1 MLFKKNFGICLVVS
15 KRFRIFVADK
25 QQFKTIMN
33 MDKIWIVLQESNVDG
48 ELIINATP
56 CESLGLAK
64 EVLKEE
70 KEYILNE
77 SFHYSRMS
85 DEDMKEMEIEET
97 DTSYYINDPCDDYYE
112 DIKIIEKNI
121 VKKAPEPEEPVIKVG
136 SKVVYKGA
144 WGSDPEKEVEV
155 VAIEKCE
162 NEGDKYGKRVSQIP
176 WGEKNYGVFDVS
188 DGHWCYGY
196 QIVELKS

>member
-1 MLFKKNFGICLVVS
+1 
-15 KRFRIFVADK
+15 
-25 QQFKTIMN
+25 

-48 ELIINATP
+48 EIIIAATP
-56 CESLGLAK
+56 CENLKVAK
-64 EVLKEE
+64 EVLEEE

-77 SFHYSRMS
+77 SFHYARMS

-97 DTSYYINDPCDDYYE
+97 DTSYYINDPYDDYYE
-112 DIKIIEKNI
+112 DIKIIEKTI
-121 VKKAPEPEEPVIKVG
+121 EKKIIKDAPKPEEPKKEPDAGIIKVG

-144 WGSDPEKEVEV
+144 WGSEPEKEVEV
-155 VAIEKCE
+155 TRIEKCKD
-162 NEGDKYGKRVSQIP
+162 EGDKYGTQVDEIL
-176 WGEKNYGVFDVS
+176 WDEKDYGVFDVS

>member
-1 MLFKKNFGICLVVS
+1 MDIS
-15 KRFRIFVADK
+15 DIIRIFVADK

-33 MDKIWIVLQESNVDG
+33 MEKIWIVLQESNVDG
-48 ELIINATP
+48 ELIIDATP
-56 CESLGLAK
+56 CESLELAK

-85 DEDMKEMEIEET
+85 DEDMKEMEIEES

-112 DIKIIEKNI
+112 DIKIIEKTI
-121 VKKAPEPEEPVIKVG
+121 IKKPTIKKAPEPENPVIEIG
-136 SKVVYKGA
+136 SKVIYKGS
-144 WGSDPEKEVEV
+144 WGTDPEKEVDIV
-155 VAIEKCE
+155 DIEKCE
-162 NEGDKYGKRVSQIP
+162 NEGEKYGTPVDEIL
-176 WGEKNYGVFDVS
+176 WEEKNYGVFGLS

>member
-1 MLFKKNFGICLVVS
+1 
-15 KRFRIFVADK
+15 
-25 QQFKTIMN
+25 

-48 ELIINATP
+48 EIIIDATP
-56 CESLGLAK
+56 CESLKLAK

-77 SFHYSRMS
+77 SFHFSRMS
-85 DEDMKEMEIEET
+85 DSDMEEMEIEES

-112 DIKIIEKNI
+112 DIKIIEKTI
-121 VKKAPEPEEPVIKVG
+121 IKEASEPEEPIIKVG
-136 SKVVYKGA
+136 SKVIYKGS
-144 WGSDPEKEVEV
+144 WGGDPEKEVEV
-155 VAIEKCE
+155 LRIEKCE
-162 NEGDKYGKRVSQIP
+162 EEGDKYGTQVDDIL
-176 WGEKNYGVFDVS
+176 WDEKDYGVYDLS

>member
-1 MLFKKNFGICLVVS
+1 
-15 KRFRIFVADK
+15 
-25 QQFKTIMN
+25 
-33 MDKIWIVLQESNVDG
+33 MDKIWIVLQESSVDG
-48 ELIINATP
+48 ELIIDATP
-56 CESLGLAK
+56 CESLELAK

-77 SFHYSRMS
+77 SFHFSRMS
-85 DEDMKEMEIEET
+85 DEDMEEMEIEES

-112 DIKIIEKNI
+112 DIKIIEKI
-121 VKKAPEPEEPVIKVG
+121 IIKKVPEPEEPVIEIG

-176 WGEKNYGVFDVS
+176 WGEKDYGVFDVS

>member
-1 MLFKKNFGICLVVS
+1 
-15 KRFRIFVADK
+15 
-25 QQFKTIMN
+25 MN

-48 ELIINATP
+48 ELIIDATP
-56 CESLGLAK
+56 CESLELAK

-85 DEDMKEMEIEET
+85 DEDMKEMEIEES

-112 DIKIIEKNI
+112 DIKIIEKTI
-121 VKKAPEPEEPVIKVG
+121 IKKPIIKKASEPETPIIKVG
-136 SKVVYKGA
+136 SKVIYKGS
-144 WGSDPEKEVEV
+144 WGTDPEKEVDIV
-155 VAIEKCE
+155 DIEKCE
-162 NEGDKYGKRVSQIP
+162 NEGEKYGTPVDDIL
-176 WGEKNYGVFDVS
+176 WEEKNYGVFGLS

>member
-1 MLFKKNFGICLVVS
+1 
-15 KRFRIFVADK
+15 
-25 QQFKTIMN
+25 

-48 ELIINATP
+48 EIIIAATP
-56 CESLGLAK
+56 CENLKVAK
-64 EVLKEE
+64 EVLEEE

-77 SFHYSRMS
+77 SLHYARMS

-97 DTSYYINDPCDDYYE
+97 DTRYYINDPYDDYYE
-112 DIKIIEKNI
+112 DIKIIEKTI
-121 VKKAPEPEEPVIKVG
+121 IKDAPKPEEPIIKVG

-144 WGSDPEKEVEV
+144 WGSEPEKEVEV
-155 VAIEKCE
+155 TRIEKCE
-162 NEGDKYGKRVSQIP
+162 EEGDKYGTQVDEILWS
-176 WGEKNYGVFDVS
+176 EKDYGVFDIS

>member
-1 MLFKKNFGICLVVS
+1 MDIS
-15 KRFRIFVADK
+15 DIIRIFVADK
-25 QQFKTIMN
+25 QQQFKTIKN

-48 ELIINATP
+48 ELIIDATP
-56 CESLGLAK
+56 CESLELAK

-85 DEDMKEMEIEET
+85 DEDMKEMEIEES

-112 DIKIIEKNI
+112 DIKIIEKTI
-121 VKKAPEPEEPVIKVG
+121 IKKPTIKKAPEPENPVIEIG
-136 SKVVYKGA
+136 SKVIYKGS
-144 WGSDPEKEVEV
+144 WGTDPEKEVDIV
-155 VAIEKCE
+155 DIEKCE
-162 NEGDKYGKRVSQIP
+162 NEGEKYGTPVDEIL
-176 WGEKNYGVFDVS
+176 WEEKNYGVFGLS

>member
-1 MLFKKNFGICLVVS
+1 
-15 KRFRIFVADK
+15 
-25 QQFKTIMN
+25 

-48 ELIINATP
+48 ELIIDATP
-56 CESLGLAK
+56 CESLKLAK

-77 SFHYSRMS
+77 SFHFSRMS
-85 DEDMKEMEIEET
+85 DSDMEEMEIEES

-112 DIKIIEKNI
+112 DIKIIEKTI
-121 VKKAPEPEEPVIKVG
+121 IKEASRPEEPIIKVG
-136 SKVVYKGA
+136 SKVIYKGA

-155 VAIEKCE
+155 LRIEKCE
-162 NEGDKYGKRVSQIP
+162 NEGDKYGTQVDDILWS
-176 WGEKNYGVFDVS
+176 EKDYGVYDVS

-196 QIVELKS
+196 QIVGLKS